1 MAKLLKLRRGTT
13 TQHASFTGAE
23 GEVTIDITKD
33 TAVVH
38 DGSQA
43 GGRPMA
49 REDMSNVSSASIAGQ
64 LGTDSIATTKIAAG
78 ALPTDVTVA
87 SANIVDGTIV
97 SADIADGTIVNADIS
112 GSAAIDASKISGL
125 TLDKIYEGDSKVEV
139 VDTGSNG
146 YVSTVIDGTETSR
159 ATAGGSTF
167 FTSAVFGAGVNK
179 VDGTGQGISIIYG
192 GGTSNVG
199 LIACTHTSGLII
211 KNNAAVSF
219 GQNGFPNNYY
229 ASFGQ
234 NGGSFSTGGTARFDY
249 DGTNINFAL
258 NVLPDTDSNYD
269 IGTSAKRFANI
280 YSDATDVAGNIT
292 VTGTVD
298 GRDVAADGTKLD
310 GIEASATADQTG
322 AEIASALNGQNIFTT
337 GTIGRDGTDY
347 LEFTDNTRLDIFI
360 NNSNEFR
367 FENDGDFHADGD
379 IIAQST
385 TISSDRRLKENI
397 EVIPNALDKVQA
409 LNGVSFDWKK
419 TGEKSAGVIAQEVQE
434 VLPEAVKEVT
444 PVSGGDSHLT
454 VNYHAL
460 TSILIES
467 IKELKAEIEELKGGK

>member
-23 GEVTIDITKD
+23 GELTVDTDKD

-38 DGSQA
+38 DGSTQA
-43 GGRPMA
+43 GRPLA
-49 REDMSNVSSASIAGQ
+49 REDMNNVSSASIAGR